1 MSKKQLVKRCSR
13 MRTICA
19 EDSRISSCVR
29 FPAVSMAKIAE
40 KYEPDR
46 TKAPCAAALKNERH
60 MRIEISD
67 FVMRTFDPR
76 FPRAEL
82 LYQTCLPP
90 HLSADLRLCCAR
102 NLHGRLGCLNF
113 VWQKAVCVSD
123 AQAPHAGRGYGKK
136 NRKLKRKDL
145 THTVYKMYNKDSRT

>member
-1 MSKKQLVKRCSR
+1 

-46 TKAPCAAALKNERH
+46 RKVRGEN
-60 MRIEISD
+60 SG
-67 FVMRTFDPR
+67 
-76 FPRAEL
+76 FPRACVCRR
-82 LYQTCLPP
+82 TCQLI
-90 HLSADLRLCCAR
+90 CASVAR
-102 NLHGRLGCLNF
+102 ETCMDAWTAWILF
-113 VWQKAVCVSD
+113 VWQEAVCVSA

-136 NRKLKRKDL
+136 NRKHKRKDL